1 MNKINA
7 LKIAKIALAVM
18 LVIVIAGA
26 VVFGICKFNFGA
38 DIKGCVEITVA
49 LDEDSKDDKVAEK
62 YKSDI
67 ASLLEKNGFEFAKTS
82 RIQTSSDEF
91 AVLVFSVKSSN
102 ADKTIEKLE
111 GDFSADL
118 KAYLTQK
125 YAGYNDESFA
135 EDVAINEI
143 GGAYG
148 IEILKGVLW
157 GSLILVS
164 AITVYCFIRFKWA
177 SGFTAFISA
186 VLDLALLF
194 SLSAI
199 TRIRVDALSVNVIW
213 VSVLYSLMLSIIT
226 FFVLRKNTKIKV
238 ADEQAVK
245 DKALSSAYESSK
257 IIFILTVALIVMLA
271 LAVIFVPF
279 DVKLILIYVIL
290 AVMVGSADAILVKP
304 VLRYWLSKIK
314 KNKKKA

>member
-1 MNKINA
+1 MNKINV

-18 LVIVIAGA
+18 LVVVVAGA
-26 VVFGICKFNFGA
+26 IVFSINKFNFGA

-49 LDEDSKDDKVAEK
+49 LDEDSKDDKVAEE

-82 RIQTSSDEF
+82 RIQTSSDGF
-91 AVLVFSVKSSN
+91 AELVFTVKSSN

-111 GDFSADL
+111 GNFSADL

-125 YAGYNDESFA
+125 YVGYTDESFA
-135 EDVAINEI
+135 EDVAINEL

-157 GSLILVS
+157 GSLILVA
-164 AITVYCFIRFKWA
+164 AITIYCFIRFKWA

-213 VSVLYSLMLSIIT
+213 VSVLYSLMLSMIT
-226 FFVLRKNTKIKV
+226 FFVLRKNTKVKV

-290 AVMVGSADAILVKP
+290 AVIVGSADAILVKP

>member
-1 MNKINA
+1 MNKLNA

-26 VVFGICKFNFGA
+26 VVFGICKFNYGA

-49 LDEDSKDDKVAEK
+49 LDEDSKDDKVAEE
-62 YKSDI
+62 YKNDV
-67 ASLLEKNGFEFAKTS
+67 ASILEKNGFKFAKTS
-82 RIQTSSDEF
+82 RIQTSLDGFVE
-91 AVLVFSVKSSN
+91 LVFSVKTSD

-111 GDFSADL
+111 GKFSTDL
-118 KAYLTQK
+118 KAYLTSK
-125 YAGYNDESFA
+125 YSGYTDEAFE
-135 EDVAINEI
+135 EDVNINEI

-148 IEILKGVLW
+148 TEILKGVLW
-157 GSLILVS
+157 GSLILTAVMT
-164 AITVYCFIRFKWA
+164 IYCFIRFKWA

-194 SLSAI
+194 ALSAL

-213 VSVLYSLMLSIIT
+213 VCVLYSLMLSMVT
-226 FFVLRKNTKIKV
+226 FFVLKKNTKVKV
-238 ADEQAVK
+238 ADEQAIK
-245 DKALSSAYESSK
+245 EKTLSSAYESGK
-257 IIFILTVALIVMLA
+257 IIFILTVALMVMLA
-271 LAVIFVPF
+271 LAIIFVPF
-279 DVKLILIYVIL
+279 DVKLILIYVML
-290 AVMVGSADAILVKP
+290 AVLVGSADAILVKP